1 MKNSLTALVLFFAVI
16 LTVSATSGIELYNQ
30 GRLYEAKETL
40 EQAVETGR
48 AGPFEMAVLGMTYT
62 RLGMYAKAAR
72 ILDEARILAPED
84 PQVLNAQAMLE
95 FAKGNYETAYRW
107 LDQAQIGREGS
118 SQSMQAL
125 VASLINRAVR
135 LYQQGELD
143 QAAEAL
149 EEARQLDPQN
159 ARVIAMLIQ
168 LHTQQGNHRRLI
180 DLYRAFVEIE
190 PENAQAQAELGIL
203 LDEAGRSAAAEAA
216 FLQAELF
223 NTEEPYPY
231 FYLARRSAERQ
242 RPPAELRTRLHLA
255 IGKAVRKIASI
266 RVQAAGSF
274 QQQQGDLTAED
285 LEALQELT
293 SRTERPKRIL
303 QESIE
308 LLKQSYG
315 RLTEYEQDLQRLIDW
330 YPHSLELRCALGGL
344 LEEQG
349 RYEDSLEHWRELL
362 SDFKTTAEAHM
373 GLARSLQAL
382 GREQAAQVAYRRARD
397 IAPENPQVYRAL
409 QELYTADGR
418 EQELLQLYANIYDRE
433 RTNTALIHAWAE
445 LEEQLGLT
453 EQATVHRLRAAELEQ
468 RQEQES
474 GPQ

>member
-1 MKNSLTALVLFFAVI
+1 MKNHLTVLVLFFVVI

-48 AGPFEMAVLGMTYT
+48 AGPLEMAVLGMTYT
-62 RLGMYAKAAR
+62 RLGMYAHAER
-72 ILDEARILAPED
+72 ILGDARQLAPED
-84 PQVLNAQAMLE
+84 PQVLNALAMLE
-95 FAKGNYETAYRW
+95 FATGDYEHAYHW
-107 LDQAQIGREGS
+107 LDRAQSGRES
-118 SQSMQAL
+118 SAQSTQAL

-135 LYQQGELD
+135 LYQQSDLE
-143 QAAEAL
+143 QAAAAL

-168 LHTQQGNHRRLI
+168 LHKQQGNHRRLI
-180 DLYRAFVEIE
+180 ELYRAFVEIE
-190 PENAQAQAELGIL
+190 PENAQAYAELGIL
-203 LDEAGRSAAAEAA
+203 LDEAGQPAAAEAA
-216 FLQAELF
+216 FLQAELYS
-223 NTEEPYPY
+223 TEEPYPY
-231 FYLARRSAERQ
+231 FYLARRAAEAQ
-242 RPPAELRTRLHLA
+242 TSSAELRTRLHLA

-293 SRTERPKRIL
+293 SHTERPKRIL

-308 LLKQSYG
+308 LLKQTYEH
-315 RLTEYEQDLQRLIDW
+315 LPEYEQDLERLIEW

-349 RYEDSLEHWRELL
+349 RYEDALEHWRELL

-373 GLARSLQAL
+373 GLARSLQTL
-382 GREQAAQVAYRRARD
+382 GRDQAAQVAYRRARD

-409 QELYTADGR
+409 QELYTTGGR
-418 EQELLQLYANIYDRE
+418 EQELLQLYTEIYERE
-433 RTNTALIHAWAE
+433 RTNSTLIYAWAE